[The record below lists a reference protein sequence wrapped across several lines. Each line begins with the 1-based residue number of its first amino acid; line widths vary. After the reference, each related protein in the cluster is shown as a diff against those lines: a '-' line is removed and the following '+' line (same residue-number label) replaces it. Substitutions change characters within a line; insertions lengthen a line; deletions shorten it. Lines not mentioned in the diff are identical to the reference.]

1 MILKLIHRTIIL
13 LMLISLLLLGS
24 KIITYYK
31 TGAAETSILQESL
44 KNTDSTKKNIV
55 WRNNDASLANPNI
68 TYALAKDLHS
78 AWKNLNQSIYH
89 QDEHNLSDYYHDDM
103 IEKIKDKVSQA
114 ENVIDRHAISHD
126 LELNHLSL
134 DRSVAVIKDHRC
146 VLVQRE
152 VNMGKEESFSLDT
165 ISYTAIFVFSD
176 GLWKIKNWVQEDLVE
191 ATDSQDYSTT
201 TLEENLTLIPD
212 ILGINYYAQDY
223 PWHYFWDSTSVD
235 IITSD
240 FKIIKELGLNTV
252 RIFIP
257 YQTFSQFGKEE
268 YYLQKL
274 NQLMDAASTVELRVV
289 PTLFDFPIGFDLLT
303 YPYYTHHLNLII
315 SSIKDHPALLAWNVK
330 NEPDLDFEQHGKQKV
345 IDWLKYTIDHTRHLD
360 PNHPIT
366 ISWSSI
372 NRLPILAEKLDFL
385 SFHMYTDEPNWT
397 QTINDY
403 RSRYGKPIVLEEF
416 GLSTREGYAN
426 LLGETEEEQRIYTL
440 NIISEAK
447 DNNIPW
453 MLWTL
458 YDFRQIPKG
467 VFKPRPWI
475 KSKQSHFGL
484 IRKDGSKKEL
494 FEYLSRN
501 N

>member
-13 LMLISLLLLGS
+13 LTLISLVLLGA

-44 KNTDSTKKNIV
+44 KNADTAKKNIL
-55 WRNNDASLANPNI
+55 WRDNDVTLTNPNI
-68 TYALAKDLHS
+68 TYALANDIHS
-78 AWKNLNQSIYH
+78 AWKSLNQSIYH
-89 QDEHNLSDYYHDDM
+89 QNEHNLSDSYHADM
-103 IEKIKDKVSQA
+103 IEKIKDKISQD
-114 ENVIDRHAISHD
+114 ENVINRHAISHD

-152 VNMGKEESFSLDT
+152 VNMAKEETFSIDT

-176 GLWKIKNWVQEDLVE
+176 GLWKIKNWVQEEYIE
-191 ATDSQDYSTT
+191 ASDSQINSIA
-201 TLEENLTLIPD
+201 TLEENLTRIPD
-212 ILGINYYAQDY
+212 IRGINYYAQDY

-235 IITSD
+235 IIMMD
-240 FKIIKELGLNTV
+240 FQIIRELGLNTV

-257 YQTFSQFGKEE
+257 YQTFSQSEKEE

-274 NQLMDAASTVELRVV
+274 NQLMDAASALELRVV
-289 PTLFDFPIGFDLLT
+289 PTLFDFPIGYDLMT
-303 YPYYTHHLNLII
+303 YPYYTHHLNLVIN
-315 SSIKDHPALLAWNVK
+315 SIKDHPALLAWNIK
-330 NEPDLDFEQHGKQKV
+330 NEPDLDFEQHGKQSV
-345 IDWLKYTIDHTRHLD
+345 IDWLKYTIDHTRQLD
-360 PNHPIT
+360 PKHPIT
-366 ISWSSI
+366 ISWSNI
-372 NRLPILAEKLDFL
+372 DRLPILEEKLDFL
-385 SFHMYTDEPNWT
+385 SFHMYTDESNWT
-397 QTINDY
+397 KTIEEY
-403 RSRYGKPIVLEEF
+403 RSRYSKPIVLEEF

-426 LLGETEEEQRIYTL
+426 ILGQTEEEQRLYTL
-440 NIISEAK
+440 NIIAQAK
-447 DNNIPW
+447 SSNIPW

-467 VFKPRPWI
+467 VFKARPWI

-494 FEYLSRN
+494 FDHLSRLN
-501 N
+501 